1 MNTGHRTDFTDTEL
15 SAWLDGEGDS
25 LPEGAFMYG
34 GSLDDAKA
42 KAEKMKG

>member
-1 MNTGHRTDFTDTEL
+1 MLTPKGLERICN
-15 SAWLDGEGDS
+15 GEGDS
-25 LPEGAFMYG
+25 LPEGAFMYV